1 MPEIALLATGGGEYR
16 LHDPDTP
23 RSRARAGLPA
33 GTGAW
38 RALILRAMFGFDY
51 MPHGT
56 LLGVHAPPTACEFE
70 ILREH
75 IDLGR
80 GVIGRAA
87 KS

>member
-1 MPEIALLATGGGEYR
+1 MPEIALLATGEGEYR

-23 RSRARAGLPA
+23 RPRARAGLPA

-38 RALILRAMFGFDY
+38 RAVILRAMFGFDY
-51 MPHGT
+51 TRHGLT
-56 LLGVHAPPTACEFE
+56 LLGVHAPPTACELE

-80 GVIGRAA
+80 GVRTA